1 MRKSLHRCYVAVL
14 CALPCVGLAQQ
25 ADEPPKQDTVFIM
38 SRTAFTPFA
47 GTVDVVGSFGSVVGG
62 VVKGKPYSADAV
74 TESSQILAD
83 GNRIT
88 TRNETRLFRD
98 GEGRTRRELTLNAL
112 GVWQPASQTVSVTID
127 DPVAGESYVLDPTDQ
142 TARKLRQFK
151 VALPEGGVAQWSEGT
166 VTRPLPPPGGPD
178 GGAPRTVSFATGI
191 GVTVSGTAPGAPPPA
206 PPPLPM
212 PGQPAAGARVLP
224 PINVLRMAPAVAATA
239 NVALNR
245 DDLGEQV
252 LEGVVARG
260 SRTTQTIPAGTI
272 GNERDIEV
280 VAEEWYAD
288 ALETVVLRRNF
299 DPRFGET
306 TYRLINVRLG
316 EPSPDLFTVPQ
327 GYELVDER
335 FEAPEISFSAAPG
348 VRREFSLQREPERAD
363 D

>member
-14 CALPCVGLAQQ
+14 CALPCAGLAQHVDD
-25 ADEPPKQDTVFIM
+25 APKQDNVFIM
-38 SRTAFTPFA
+38 SRTPFMPFA

-112 GVWQPASQTVSVTID
+112 GVWQPVNQQVSITID
-127 DPVAGESYVLDPTDQ
+127 DPVAGESYVLDPAAQ

-151 VALPEGGVAQWSEGT
+151 VALPEGGVAQWTE
-166 VTRPLPPPGGPD
+166 
-178 GGAPRTVSFATGI
+178 AAI
-191 GVTVSGTAPGAPPPA
+191 APPPA
-206 PPPLPM
+206 GADGGQPHTVAFSSEIRGTVSGGAPLEPPPLPAIH
-212 PGQPAAGARVLP
+212 PAQGAGVRALP
-224 PINVLRMAPAVAATA
+224 PVNVVRMARAITATTDVAV
-239 NVALNR
+239 NR
-245 DDLGEQV
+245 EDLGEQV
-252 LEGVVARG
+252 LEGVLARG
-260 SRTTQTIPAGTI
+260 SRTTQTIPAGAI
-272 GNERDIEV
+272 GNERDIEI
-280 VAEEWYAD
+280 VAEEWYSD

-316 EPSPDLFTVPQ
+316 EPSPDLFAVPQ

-335 FEAPEISFSAAPG
+335 FEAPAISFPGAPAPG
-348 VRREFSLQREPERAD
+348 VRREFGLRRDPERAD

>member
-14 CALPCVGLAQQ
+14 CALPCVGFAQDADQ
-25 ADEPPKQDTVFIM
+25 APQQDTVFVAAGAP
-38 SRTAFTPFA
+38 AFMPFA
-47 GTVDVVGSFGSVVGG
+47 ATVDVVGSFGSVVGG

-112 GVWQPASQTVSVTID
+112 GVWQPASQQVSITID
-127 DPVAGESYVLDPTDQ
+127 DPVAGESYVLNPAAE

-151 VALPEGGVAQWSEGT
+151 VALPQGGVAQWTEGT
-166 VTRPLPPPGGPD
+166 IARALPAPAGAQGGP
-178 GGAPRTVSFATGI
+178 PQTVAFSSEI
-191 GVTVSGTAPGAPPPA
+191 GVTVSGAAPAA
-206 PPPLPM
+206 PPPLPPM
-212 PGQPAAGARVLP
+212 PAQGVPGTRVLP
-224 PINVLRMAPAVAATA
+224 PVNTFRLAPTVAATA
-239 NVALNR
+239 GVELSLE
-245 DDLGEQV
+245 DLGEQV

-260 SRTTQTIPAGTI
+260 SRQTQTIPAGAI
-272 GNERDIEV
+272 GNERDIEI
-280 VAEEWYAD
+280 VAEEWYSD

-316 EPSPDLFTVPQ
+316 EPSGDLFTVPQ
-327 GYELVDER
+327 GYELAEDR
-335 FEAPEISFSAAPG
+335 FEAPAMSLPGAPG
-348 VRREFSLQREPERAD
+348 VQREFVLRGEPARAD